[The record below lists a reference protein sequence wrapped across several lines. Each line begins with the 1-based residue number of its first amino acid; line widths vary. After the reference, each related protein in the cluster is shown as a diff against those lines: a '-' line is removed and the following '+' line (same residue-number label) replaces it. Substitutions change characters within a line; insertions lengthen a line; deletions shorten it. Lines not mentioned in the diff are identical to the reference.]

1 MLLTLNVGNTNTYL
15 GFFEKNKLKKTICFF
30 TQKEIIKKE
39 IEKIKLPVN
48 AIIFGSVVLEINP
61 FLKNFLKNHFQI
73 NPIQVLSSK
82 ITYLPIFY
90 KNIDKLGVDRIANC
104 VAGINKYKK
113 SLIIIDAGTAITFD
127 VINKKGEFIGGVIS
141 AGMEIWNKGL
151 NQKTSQLPCV
161 KIIKPNCVIGQDTF
175 HCIQSGITFGYIGMI
190 KEIIKQIKKEL
201 NYTPKIIITG
211 GNGKFIKEQIK
222 EIKSYDPFLTLE
234 GLKILYETG
243 YKK

>member
-1 MLLTLNVGNTNTYL
+1 MLLTLNIGNTNTSL
-15 GFFEKNKLKKTICFF
+15 GFFEKDKLIKTISFA

-39 IEKIKLPVN
+39 IEKIKLPVK
-48 AIIFGSVVLEINP
+48 AIIFCSVVLEIIPLFENI
-61 FLKNFLKNHFQI
+61 LKKHFHI

-90 KNIDKLGVDRIANC
+90 ENLNKLGVDRIVNC
-104 VAGINKYKK
+104 VAGIHQYGKP
-113 SLIIIDAGTAITFD
+113 LIIIDAGTAITFD

-151 NQKTSQLPCV
+151 NQKTSQLPYV
-161 KIIKPNCVIGQDTF
+161 EIIKINNIIGQNTI

-201 NYTPKIIITG
+201 NYAPKIITTG
-211 GNGKFIKEQIK
+211 GNSNFIKEQIK
-222 EIKSYDPFLTLE
+222 SIKLYDSFLTLK
-234 GLKILYETG
+234 GLKKLYDTG
-243 YKK
+243 YK